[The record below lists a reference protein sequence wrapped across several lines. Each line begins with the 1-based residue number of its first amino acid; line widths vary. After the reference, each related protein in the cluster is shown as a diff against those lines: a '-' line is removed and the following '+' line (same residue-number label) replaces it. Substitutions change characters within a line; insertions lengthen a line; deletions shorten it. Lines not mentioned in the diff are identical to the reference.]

1 MTTTGLDR
9 GAAGELDAFK
19 VHRNLIDDYRRFT
32 TGYFDLRDE
41 RIRASVD
48 EQVAKGAQWPDPW
61 LALNPSFAS
70 GGTVEHLVA
79 DGGLHQRAAEIFRV
93 GKEKSLK
100 TAFPIT
106 FHKHQADAIEAARS
120 GDSYV
125 LTTGTGSGKSL
136 AYIVPIVD
144 HVLRNGSGR
153 GVQAIIVYPMNALAN
168 SQMEELEKY
177 LVKGF
182 VDEKGNGKPPVTFGR
197 YTGQESDEERRAILE
212 NPPDILLTNYVM
224 LEYVLVRPHEREKL
238 VAAARDLRFLVLDE
252 LHTYR
257 GRQGADV
264 ALLVRRVRQA
274 TGVGD
279 ALQCVGTSAT
289 MATADTVEGQRLEV
303 AAVASTI
310 FGTDITP
317 DRVIVETLVRAT
329 TQADPAA
336 SALAVAVDARADAES
351 NDPLLSAGYEALR
364 EDPLA
369 GWIESNF
376 GIHEESGTG
385 ILVRTKPITVEDA
398 AKDLA
403 LTIGRSLSS
412 CAQAIRSTLMAGAT
426 KAKHPAT
433 QRPLFAFRLHQFIS
447 KGASV
452 YVTAGPEDT
461 RLIEHDYQVYTEEH
475 GTERRLYP
483 LAFCRECGQEYL
495 MVTHDRASGEFRART
510 GNLVKADDGDGYLY
524 ISTKNPMPADMLP
537 RLPQTWTDVAGKVVP
552 SRRHRVPTSYRVD
565 LLGKARLVTDAHETQ
580 VSTADGTY
588 ATFVPGGLLF
598 CLRCEIA
605 YNNPRQSEISKVATL
620 DMEGRSSAVT
630 ILSTSIIR
638 SLNAAEDLPDEARKL
653 LTFVDNRQDA
663 SLQAGHV
670 NDFMLVGLLRSAL
683 YLAAK
688 GAGET
693 GLDPSEDF
701 VSRIVKYLPLESKD
715 YMQAPEAFDTTQADR
730 ALRQVIEFR
739 ALQDLR
745 RGWRVTLPN
754 LEQTGLIRVEYP
766 VAERLCGAEE
776 RWAGAHH
783 LLRHRTAAERY
794 EYVQVLL
801 DEFRRVLALDTEIF
815 SEERMETLKRASE
828 THLSGVWTVG
838 DQERLPTLGFGSL
851 TPQKAGGAPGYL
863 SLTPRGGYA
872 RWLAGRLDTAKID
885 LVTMD
890 AVMQSLVDVLVNAD
904 VLVKFK
910 DDKGTDGYRLR
921 VYQARVVAG
930 DGTHAAPDPI
940 RRTVD
945 PERTARVLPFFR
957 DMYQTIGKD
966 LVGLVAREHTAQ
978 VPAKDREEREDAFRK
993 GELKLLYCSP
1003 TMELGVDIAKL
1014 NAVGLRNVPPTP
1026 ANYAQ
1031 RSGRAGR
1038 SGDPALVVTYCASGN
1053 AHDTYYFKR
1062 GNDMVSGRVQPP
1074 RIDLTNEELVRSH
1087 VHAVWLAASGATL
1100 GRSMSDVVDTT
1111 VASYAVQADL
1121 AAAMMA
1127 PDLAAKA
1134 CGDARQV
1141 LVPLQPVLDHAPWY
1155 VDNWLETVIDQ
1166 ARQEFDKA
1174 CERWRTL
1181 HRTVKSEMDL
1191 ANVQAQIASS
1201 AKKDRQAARYRHAD
1215 AQRQL
1220 ELLLNS
1226 GEQAGQG
1233 DFYPY
1238 RYFAS
1243 EGFLPGY
1250 SFPRLPLAAYIPG
1263 IPNAK
1268 NRESTWLQRA
1278 RFIALREFG
1287 PRALIYHEGAR
1298 YRVVRVNLP
1307 RDGEGETGKLTLHKT
1322 SYCTSCGYHHE
1333 RAVGID
1339 VCENCGEQLTAT
1351 MDRMLP
1357 LQAVVTRRAE
1367 RISADEEERTRVG
1380 FEVLTSYRFLPR
1392 GTDPGF
1398 ADAAV
1403 ETAGARLLDLRYG
1416 DAAELRM
1423 TNIGERRRKNKD
1435 DHGFYLDTVRGT
1447 WLTEARA
1454 KEADEPADDDETQV
1468 KADDLKT
1475 AQKVIPFVQ
1484 DRKNI
1489 AIVRWAQN
1497 LNRSEAVTLMY
1508 ALERGVEATYQL
1520 EDSELSSEMLPDAL
1534 LGADPDASR
1543 GRFLLVEY
1551 AEGGAG
1557 VLRLLQSEPDALAKV
1572 ARKALEI
1579 MHVDPDTGAEAD
1591 DACVRG
1597 CYQCLLTYGNQ
1608 MHHETIDRRSAI
1620 ARLRQLAD
1628 ATTTSAVVSAIPSPT
1643 PDDVVLPAAP
1653 QARML
1658 FETLFAK
1665 GLRLPDRIDDEV
1677 SGFPADLVY
1686 DSLQT
1691 IVAVST
1697 AESPVETPWDLV
1709 SAGWHVVLI
1718 NDATDL
1724 DQLIAEH
1731 PSTFGSLI

>member
-1 MTTTGLDR
+1 M
-9 GAAGELDAFK
+9 DAFK
-19 VHRNLIDDYRRFT
+19 VHQNLIDDYRQFT

-41 RIRASVD
+41 RIRGSVED
-48 EQVAKGAQWPDPW
+48 QVTKGAQWPDPW

-70 GGTVEHLVA
+70 GGTVDDLA
-79 DGGLHQRAAEIFRV
+79 AAGGLHPRAAEIFRV
-93 GKEKSLK
+93 GKDKNPA

-153 GVQAIIVYPMNALAN
+153 GVQAVIVYPMNALAN

-182 VDEKGNGKPPVTFGR
+182 VDEHGIGEPPVTFGR
-197 YTGQESDEERRAILE
+197 YTGQESDEERQAILA

-224 LEYVLVRPHEREKL
+224 LEYVLVRPREREKL
-238 VAAARDLRFLVLDE
+238 VEAARDLRFLVLDE

-264 ALLVRRVRQA
+264 ALLVRRLRQA

-279 ALQCVGTSAT
+279 GLQCVGTSAT
-289 MATADTVEGQRLEV
+289 MATADTVAGQRGQV

-310 FGTDITP
+310 FGTVIAP
-317 DRVIVETLVRAT
+317 ERVIVETLVRAT
-329 TQADPAA
+329 TSFDPTDA
-336 SALAVAVDARADAES
+336 ALAAAVDARPDAES
-351 NDPLLSAGYEALR
+351 NDPVLSAGYDVLR
-364 EDPLA
+364 TDPLA
-369 GWIESNF
+369 GWIESRF
-376 GIHEESGTG
+376 GIHEEPGTG

-403 LTIGRSLSS
+403 FRTGRSMTA

-426 KAKHPAT
+426 KAKHSVT
-433 QRPLFAFRLHQFIS
+433 HRPLFAFRLHQFIS

-452 YVTAGPEDT
+452 YVTAEPEGV
-461 RLIEHDYQVYTEEH
+461 RLIEHDYQIYTVQ
-475 GTERRLYP
+475 GGERRLYP

-495 MVTHDRASGEFRART
+495 MVTYDRVHGEFRART
-510 GNLVKADDGDGYLY
+510 GNTVKADDGDGYLY
-524 ISTKNPMPADMLP
+524 ISTKNPMPVDMLT
-537 RLPQTWTDVAGKVVP
+537 RLPQTWTDADGKVIA
-552 SRRHRVPTSYRVD
+552 SRRHRVPVPYRIDV
-565 LLGKARLVTDAHETQ
+565 LGRARLVTDRHESPERTPE
-580 VSTADGTY
+580 GTY

-605 YNNPRQSEISKVATL
+605 YNNPRQSEVSKVATL

-688 GAGET
+688 GAGDD
-693 GLDPSEDF
+693 GLDPSEDY
-701 VSRIVKYLPLESKD
+701 VSRIVKYLPLEPKD
-715 YMQAPEAFDTTQADR
+715 YMQAPNAFDTTQADR
-730 ALRQVIEFR
+730 ALRQVIEYR

-776 RWAGAHH
+776 RWADAHH
-783 LLRHRTAAERY
+783 LLRHRTREERY

-801 DEFRRVLALDTEIF
+801 DEFRRVLALDTEVF

-828 THLSGVWTVG
+828 THLSGVWTVA
-838 DQERLPTLGFGSL
+838 DNERLPTLGFGAHV
-851 TPQKAGGAPGYL
+851 PQKQGGAPGYL

-872 RWLAGRLDTAKID
+872 RWLASKLDTAKID
-885 LVTMD
+885 LDTMD
-890 AVMQSLVDVLVNAD
+890 AVMRSLVDVLVKAD
-904 VLVKFK
+904 VLIKYK
-910 DDKGTDGYRLR
+910 DAKGADAYRLR
-921 VYQARVVAG
+921 VHQVRAVAS
-930 DGTHAAPDPI
+930 DGTRAAPDPI

-945 PERTARVLPFFR
+945 PERTARVLPFFKE
-957 DMYQTIGKD
+957 MYQKIGKD

-978 VPAKDREEREDAFRK
+978 VPSKDREEREDAFRK

-1053 AHDTYYFKR
+1053 AHDAYYFKR

-1100 GRSMSDVVDTT
+1100 GRSMSEVVDTT
-1111 VASYAVQADL
+1111 AKNYAVQPEL
-1121 AAAMMA
+1121 YTAMTA
-1127 PDLAAKA
+1127 PDLTRKA
-1134 CGDARQV
+1134 LEAARQV
-1141 LVPLQPVLDHAPWY
+1141 LVPLQPVLDDAAWY
-1155 VDNWLETVIDQ
+1155 VDDWLETVVDQ
-1166 ARQEFDKA
+1166 ARQEFDRA

-1181 HRTVKSEMDL
+1181 HRTVKAEMNL

-1201 AKKDRQAARYRHAD
+1201 AKKDRQMARYRHAD

-1226 GEQAGQG
+1226 GEQTRQG

-1263 IPNAK
+1263 IRNAK
-1268 NRESTWLQRA
+1268 NRDSTWLQRA
-1278 RFIALREFG
+1278 RFVALREFG
-1287 PRALIYHEGAR
+1287 PRALVYHEGAR

-1322 SYCTSCGYHHE
+1322 SYCTRCGYHHE
-1333 RAVGID
+1333 REVGID
-1339 VCENCGEQLTAT
+1339 VCENCGDQLTAV

-1392 GTDPGF
+1392 GAAPGF
-1398 ADAAV
+1398 ADARV
-1403 ETAGARLLDLRYG
+1403 EASGTTLLDLRYG

-1454 KEADEPADDDETQV
+1454 KEADESAADDETQI

-1489 AIVRWAQN
+1489 AMLRWAEAMK
-1497 LNRSEAVTLMY
+1497 RSEAVTLMF

-1520 EDSELSSEMLPDAL
+1520 EDSELSSELLPDTL
-1534 LGADPDASR
+1534 PGVDPDATR
-1543 GRFLLVEY
+1543 GRFLLIEY

-1557 VLRLLQSEPDALAKV
+1557 VLRLLQAGPAAMAAV

-1579 MHVDPDTGAEAD
+1579 MHVDPETGVDGD

-1608 MHHETIDRRSAI
+1608 AHHETIDRRSAVN
-1620 ARLRQLAD
+1620 RLLRLAT
-1628 ATTTSAVVSAIPSPT
+1628 ATTVSAA
-1643 PDDVVLPAAP
+1643 AAP
-1653 QARML
+1653 VQTPTEIAMPEASRAKSL
-1658 FETLFAK
+1658 IEALLEK
-1665 GLRLPDRIDDEV
+1665 GLRLPDRVDGEV
-1677 SGFPADLVY
+1677 SGFLADLIY
-1686 DSLQT
+1686 DSAMT
-1691 IVAVST
+1691 IVVVNDLKA
-1697 AESPVETPWDLV
+1697 PIETPWDLIG
-1709 SAGWHVVLI
+1709 AGWSVVSI
-1718 NDATDL
+1718 DDSTDL
-1724 DQLIAEH
+1724 DKLIAEH
-1731 PSTFGSLI
+1731 PSTFGSLT